1 MLATIINKQRLLNT
15 ILPFPNGITF
25 RFGCKNY
32 KKYYSNDE
40 TFIEDNMNKI
50 KKNNYKLIILYGSS
64 GLYNYKIAT
73 NSMLFAM
80 FNYANHT

>member
-1 MLATIINKQRLLNT
+1 M
-15 ILPFPNGITF
+15 FPNNITF
-25 RFGCKNY
+25 RFGCKY
-32 KKYYSNDE
+32 YQKYYSNDKK
-40 TFIEDNMNKI
+40 FIEDNMNKI

-80 FNYANHT
+80 FNYANHI